1 MGCKYHNDRE
11 SVSKCEVC
19 GAELCKECSDY
30 QSKYDSCPVCAK
42 IYASST
48 FLTYKN
54 NFNYNLISVLCAA
67 TFLILYI
74 VSLCTNKLNALFII
88 IGAVAIGILLPVSI
102 FLMVNSAKK
111 IKIYKKLVENAVKN
125 EKKQ

>member
-1 MGCKYHNDRE
+1 MNCKYHTNRFA
-11 SVSKCEVC
+11 VVKCNIC
-19 GAELCKECSDY
+19 GAELCKECADY
-30 QSKYDSCPVCAK
+30 QKKYDCCPVCAK

-48 FLTYKN
+48 FLTYKK
-54 NFNYNLISVLCAA
+54 NFNYNLISVICAA

-74 VSLCTNKLNALFII
+74 VSLCTNKLNTLFII

-102 FLMVNSAKK
+102 FLMISSAKK

-125 EKKQ
+125 DKN